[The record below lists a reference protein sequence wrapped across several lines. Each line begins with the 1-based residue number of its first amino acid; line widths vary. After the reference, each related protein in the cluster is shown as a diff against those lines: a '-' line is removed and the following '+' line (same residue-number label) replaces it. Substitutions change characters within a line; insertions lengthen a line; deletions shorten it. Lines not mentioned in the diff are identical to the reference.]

1 MVFPRPGT
9 QAKSLSSRPR
19 FIFKG
24 LALRNDGN
32 VSAWVLL
39 TTWRKAPDTFHRHQ
53 RGSCKVHS
61 FKNKIAFYEAI
72 PFLFHLSSRFAENNL
87 NFMQR
92 QLQGRGVS
100 FLSHKQ
106 AWQPLC
112 FSAALSPW
120 ALDCLEPRARVL
132 APNNRGIGLPQ
143 IYEYFVELS
152 FSFTFPKWTFIEC
165 LTSGRY

>member
-1 MVFPRPGT
+1 MVITDKYCFTKLMLKLAQFTNMGNYIAKYILDGT
-9 QAKSLSSRPR
+9 CVM
-19 FIFKG
+19 G
-24 LALRNDGN
+24 
-32 VSAWVLL
+32 
-39 TTWRKAPDTFHRHQ
+39 H
-53 RGSCKVHS
+53 HS

-152 FSFTFPKWTFIEC
+152 FSFTFPK
-165 LTSGRY
+165 

>member
-1 MVFPRPGT
+1 
-9 QAKSLSSRPR
+9 
-19 FIFKG
+19 
-24 LALRNDGN
+24 
-32 VSAWVLL
+32 
-39 TTWRKAPDTFHRHQ
+39 
-53 RGSCKVHS
+53 
-61 FKNKIAFYEAI
+61 
-72 PFLFHLSSRFAENNL
+72 
-87 NFMQR
+87 MQR

-152 FSFTFPKWTFIEC
+152 FSFTFPK
-165 LTSGRY
+165 